1 MTHFC
6 PLVPPISRAVAPPP
20 AIVIQLVIR
29 VISLH
34 SDLTWVSSPSAGSG
48 PWAPPSPWSGPS
60 LPPPPCLSS
69 SPPWAGPCSQRRCT
83 SASPAPGASPSH
95 CQLQH
100 TIRGQQ
106 VLTSLTSAS
115 THPSLEAAEAPRVPR
130 TWFFWP
136 GPVSASPLCGSC
148 PFSQE
153 TLCPASGL
161 LGTQETLSYLL
172 LDSQGPGLGAEDV
185 HCPLPVSFCSPA
197 LQLFTFIWNEKSH
210 EVQWSR
216 SICPLL
222 FIIFPVLF
230 NIG

>member
-83 SASPAPGASPSH
+83 SSSPAPGASPSH

-100 TIRGQQ
+100 NQRSADPHLPDLGLNSPISGGCWGPAGPEDLIL
-106 VLTSLTSAS
+106 LTGPCLGLSAV
-115 THPSLEAAEAPRVPR
+115 R
-130 TWFFWP
+130 
-136 GPVSASPLCGSC
+136 
-148 PFSQE
+148 
-153 TLCPASGL
+153 L
-161 LGTQETLSYLL
+161 L
-172 LDSQGPGLGAEDV
+172 
-185 HCPLPVSFCSPA
+185 
-197 LQLFTFIWNEKSH
+197 
-210 EVQWSR
+210 
-216 SICPLL
+216 PLL
-222 FIIFPVLF
+222 SGDAVPCLRPPG
-230 NIG
+230 NSGDTLLPAPG